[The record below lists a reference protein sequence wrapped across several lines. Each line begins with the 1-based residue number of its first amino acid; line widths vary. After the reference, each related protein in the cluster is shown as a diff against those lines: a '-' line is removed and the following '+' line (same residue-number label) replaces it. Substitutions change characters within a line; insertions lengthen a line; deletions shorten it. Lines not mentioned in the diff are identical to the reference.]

1 MGGARGEKAA
11 VAAVVDTRRHTV
23 ERRRRSIGRDGF
35 PSIYS
40 NLNMIMVREY
50 LIRLRYL
57 RTIFIFR

>member
-1 MGGARGEKAA
+1 
-11 VAAVVDTRRHTV
+11 VVDTRRHTV
-23 ERRRRSIGRDGF
+23 ERRRSIGRDGF